1 MKKKIVIF
9 LLVLIILIVTIV
21 MMIKLFDGN
30 VPFKSTSEDEI
41 YVNIVQN
48 EEKSEELKLNTDN
61 TTNYYYFKITNY
73 NTEISKYNQT
83 EVIPYVKLD
92 FENETDILTHKLY
105 RVDSLKDSEEEW
117 KEILEKGESE
127 TSFEEYYKCE
137 KLLPYEEG
145 FDTINEHNYVL
156 KIELNSESEDFI
168 NLEQDINSK
177 FSIVLGY
184 KEVK

>member
-1 MKKKIVIF
+1 MKSKVILIIF
-9 LLVLIILIVTIV
+9 VFIILIAIVIGTIT
-21 MMIKLFDGN
+21 L
-30 VPFKSTSEDEI
+30 FKSDFEIFNRSLEDEI

-48 EEKSEELKLNTDN
+48 GEKSEELKLNTDN

-83 EVIPYVKLD
+83 EVTPYIKLD
-92 FENETDILTHKLY
+92 FENKTDILKWKLFK
-105 RVDSLKDSEEEW
+105 VDSIEDSEENW
-117 KEILEKGESE
+117 KEITEKGESE
-127 TSFEEYYKCE
+127 TSFAEYYKCQN
-137 KLLPYEEG
+137 LLPYEEKNE
-145 FDTINEHNYVL
+145 NEHNYVL

-168 NLEQDINSK
+168 NLEEDINSN